1 MKYLTVC
8 LVLSLLLI
16 SSIEEATSADVRQP
30 GEQFKVTA
38 GQDRARLCPAPD
50 CDDGSHLARL
60 PTGSV
65 HTVLSCR
72 ITKLPALDVAWYEVE
87 FNGLNGWVSEFDLE
101 DRPTAEQ
108 IMNGRW
114 LKC

>member
-30 GEQFKVTA
+30 GEQIKVTTR
-38 GQDRARLCPAPD
+38 QDSARLCPAPD
-50 CDDGSHLARL
+50 CGEGKHLARL
-60 PTGSV
+60 PTGSL
-65 HTVLSCR
+65 HAVLSCQ
-72 ITKLPALDVAWYEVE
+72 ITRLPALDVAWYKVE
-87 FNGLNGWVSEFDLE
+87 FNGLKGWVSELDLE
-101 DRPTAEQ
+101 DRPTAGE

>member
-1 MKYLTVC
+1 MKYMTTC
-8 LVLSLLLI
+8 LVLSLLSI
-16 SSIEEATSADVRQP
+16 SSIEEATSADVRRL

-38 GQDRARLCPAPD
+38 NQDRARLCPAPD
-50 CDDGSHLARL
+50 CVEGSHLAKL

-65 HTVLSCR
+65 HIVLSCQ

-87 FNGLNGWVSEFDLE
+87 FNGLKGWVSEFDLE